1 MMNSNPWNVESID
14 EFSYFN
20 CPECTFHSKEKTYFQ
35 DHATRNHP
43 LSSVFFCKG
52 TKVIKFSNHNELNQ
66 LKQLNV
72 DEKCKELVM
81 KHKIPEEIQVTKSTI
96 DNLNDTKNIEKV
108 PQFQKICDEAKKGF
122 SSLKENSKNIAP
134 FSKERMKNIKKSL
147 QSSKTKSL
155 QSSKTISSE
164 DQNFNNRGKRE
175 RITVSKMTPK
185 SRRTKNVTENIEELQ
200 AIVNEFD
207 PLEEIEQDLP
217 SNYKQK

>member
-1 MMNSNPWNVESID
+1 M
-14 EFSYFN
+14 
-20 CPECTFHSKEKTYFQ
+20 
-35 DHATRNHP
+35 
-43 LSSVFFCKG
+43 
-52 TKVIKFSNHNELNQ
+52 
-66 LKQLNV
+66 
-72 DEKCKELVM
+72 
-81 KHKIPEEIQVTKSTI
+81 
-96 DNLNDTKNIEKV
+96 
-108 PQFQKICDEAKKGF
+108 ICDEAKKGF